1 MYSRLT
7 HKKLSNKSE
16 FTLQG
21 AHEYFLTYYIHKIF
35 FKESWKVSG
44 NIEKSWFVVNKL
56 CREAIVLMC
65 VCLCLVT
72 SQCCQSR
79 GGTIGTIVTRDWPHY
94 PPVQSVSLD
103 SS

>member
-7 HKKLSNKSE
+7 QQKLSNKSE

-44 NIEKSWFVVNKL
+44 NIEKSWFVIYKM
-56 CREAIVLMC
+56 CGEAIVSGVC
-65 VCLCLVT
+65 VCAWSRVSVVSPEAGPLV
-72 SQCCQSR
+72 
-79 GGTIGTIVTRDWPHY
+79 P
-94 PPVQSVSLD
+94 L
-103 SS
+103 